1 MAKKC
6 ISIVIV
12 DDNDMMRSILRS
24 MLRGDV
30 YEVIGE
36 ARNGVLAVEM
46 AGRLKPDIVCLDV
59 IMPEKNGL
67 DALCEI
73 KVARPETEV
82 VMITSNADPE
92 TVQESIQNGASGFII
107 KPFNAA
113 RVFDTLEKVA
123 LRIRQQAKLFRQP
136 RMAAKI
142 AVFERLT
149 AACCK
154 PASITAGSAQ
164 RRNGLVVF
172 SSASVEGTLGK
183 PTARKAA
190 TSTTRCCSA
199 EFSGSTAS
207 AKRRLASV
215 YSWAQ

>member
-1 MAKKC
+1 MAKKR

-36 ARNGVLAVEM
+36 ARNGVLAVEI

-113 RVFDTLEKVA
+113 RILDTLEKVA
-123 LRIRQQAKLFRQP
+123 LRIRQQA
-136 RMAAKI
+136 
-142 AVFERLT
+142 
-149 AACCK
+149 
-154 PASITAGSAQ
+154 
-164 RRNGLVVF
+164 N
-172 SSASVEGTLGK
+172 
-183 PTARKAA
+183 
-190 TSTTRCCSA
+190 
-199 EFSGSTAS
+199 
-207 AKRRLASV
+207 
-215 YSWAQ
+215 

>member
-24 MLRGDV
+24 MLRGDL

-36 ARNGVLAVEM
+36 ARNGLLAVEM

-113 RVFDTLEKVA
+113 RVLDTLEKVA
-123 LRIRQQAKLFRQP
+123 LRIRQQA
-136 RMAAKI
+136 
-142 AVFERLT
+142 
-149 AACCK
+149 
-154 PASITAGSAQ
+154 
-164 RRNGLVVF
+164 N
-172 SSASVEGTLGK
+172 
-183 PTARKAA
+183 
-190 TSTTRCCSA
+190 
-199 EFSGSTAS
+199 
-207 AKRRLASV
+207 
-215 YSWAQ
+215 

>member
-1 MAKKC
+1 MTKKR

-30 YEVIGE
+30 FEVIGE

-113 RVFDTLEKVA
+113 RVLDTLEKVA
-123 LRIRQQAKLFRQP
+123 LRIRLQA
-136 RMAAKI
+136 
-142 AVFERLT
+142 
-149 AACCK
+149 
-154 PASITAGSAQ
+154 
-164 RRNGLVVF
+164 N
-172 SSASVEGTLGK
+172 
-183 PTARKAA
+183 
-190 TSTTRCCSA
+190 
-199 EFSGSTAS
+199 
-207 AKRRLASV
+207 
-215 YSWAQ
+215 

>member
-113 RVFDTLEKVA
+113 RILDTLEKVA
-123 LRIRQQAKLFRQP
+123 LRIRQQP
-136 RMAAKI
+136 
-142 AVFERLT
+142 
-149 AACCK
+149 
-154 PASITAGSAQ
+154 
-164 RRNGLVVF
+164 N
-172 SSASVEGTLGK
+172 
-183 PTARKAA
+183 
-190 TSTTRCCSA
+190 
-199 EFSGSTAS
+199 
-207 AKRRLASV
+207 
-215 YSWAQ
+215 